1 MWICV
6 YIYIRKILWL
16 LMYMYGIMP
25 IFQSHYHS
33 NKFLV
38 ILTWGGP
45 FLVLT
50 FHGGSCGAPYP
61 FRILGF
67 YPSDA
72 RFCPHWNERSFAWSG
87 GPMMSHGSKHKEN
100 ERRTNA
106 MTSHQNHIKSLP
118 RIYQSLNLP
127 GPYHR
132 SNIFH
137 GKFLRTVSITDPK
150 CFLLQ
155 NIRFF
160 ADPTSVSPLP
170 SMYGIFTC
178 IYHIN

>member
-1 MWICV
+1 
-6 YIYIRKILWL
+6 
-16 LMYMYGIMP
+16 MYMYGIMP

-132 SNIFH
+132 SNSFH

-155 NIRFF
+155 NIRFRSDF
-160 ADPTSVSPLP
+160 CVTPTIHVWYIYLCPINVSQ
-170 SMYGIFTC
+170 M
-178 IYHIN
+178 

>member
-1 MWICV
+1 
-6 YIYIRKILWL
+6 
-16 LMYMYGIMP
+16 MYMYGIML

-38 ILTWGGP
+38 ILTRGVP

-50 FHGGSCGAPYP
+50 FHVGSCGAPYP
-61 FRILGF
+61 FRILLVGF

-100 ERRTNA
+100 ERGTHA

-118 RIYQSLNLP
+118 RIYQSK
-127 GPYHR
+127 
-132 SNIFH
+132 NISRD
-137 GKFLRTVSITDPK
+137 RTIDQTFSMG
-150 CFLLQ
+150 
-155 NIRFF
+155 NF
-160 ADPTSVSPLP
+160 ADRQKMLSTSKHPIFRRSDFCVTPTIHVWYIYLHLP
-170 SMYGIFTC
+170 
-178 IYHIN
+178 